1 MQIKKILEAGITGG
15 ILLFVTMIL
24 TGFVANAVVPY
35 NILDIPGMRP
45 ATDPVSVLFFFYPFV
60 ISFASAILFDFL
72 NPVLM
77 GGIGRR
83 GVIFGI
89 LLIIL
94 ITIPNQFVIYTSM
107 YYPAGFYLS
116 SILNGLIGF
125 PLFGMLCAW
134 IFGANGLEKLKIEAG
149 GI

>member
-1 MQIKKILEAGITGG
+1 MQIKKIIKAGIAGG
-15 ILLFVTMIL
+15 ILLFAIMIF
-24 TGFVANAVVPY
+24 TGFVAGSFVPY
-35 NILDIPGMRP
+35 DIFDIPGMRP
-45 ATDPVSVLFFFYPFV
+45 AADPVAVLFFLYPFV

-72 NPVLM
+72 NPALT
-77 GGIGRR
+77 GDIRRR
-83 GVIFGI
+83 GVIFGT

-107 YYPAGFYLS
+107 YYPAGFYFS

-134 IFGANGLEKLKIEAG
+134 IFGVSGLEELKIEAG
-149 GI
+149 RI

>member
-1 MQIKKILEAGITGG
+1 MQIKKILEAGIAGG
-15 ILLFVTMIL
+15 ILLFAVMIF
-24 TGFVANAVVPY
+24 TGFVANAFVPY
-35 NILDIPGMRP
+35 NIFDIPGMRP
-45 ATDPVSVLFFFYPFV
+45 ATDPITAFFYIYPFI
-60 ISFASAILFDFL
+60 ISFVSAILFDFL
-72 NPVLM
+72 NPVLT

-83 GVIFGI
+83 GAIFGT

-134 IFGANGLEKLKIEAG
+134 IFGVSSLEELKSEAG
-149 GI
+149 RI